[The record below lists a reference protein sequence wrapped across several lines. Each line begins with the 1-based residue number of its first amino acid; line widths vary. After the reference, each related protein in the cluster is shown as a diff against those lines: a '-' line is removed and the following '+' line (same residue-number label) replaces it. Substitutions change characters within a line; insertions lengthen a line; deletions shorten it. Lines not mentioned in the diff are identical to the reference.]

1 MAKENSKKS
10 RETNDIIREA
20 EDDMKK
26 MLFEKY
32 EYLQSKYDEKDL
44 SFHWD
49 SLEHLQDKSDDTNEI
64 LHIITVPVIKT
75 SNNKPIGLL
84 AFKFK
89 SNGPKGKI
97 FGSTLQF
104 IPMN

>member
-1 MAKENSKKS
+1 MAKENLKKS
-10 RETNDIIREA
+10 KETNDIIREA
-20 EDDMKK
+20 EEDMKK

-44 SFHWD
+44 SVDWD
-49 SLEHLQDKSDDTNEI
+49 SLEHLQDNTDGKDV
-64 LHIITVPVIKT
+64 LHIMTIPVIKV
-75 SNNKPIGLL
+75 SDNKPIGLL
-84 AFKFK
+84 ALKFK

-97 FGSTLQF
+97 FASTLQF